1 MINTIAFILHKNMF
15 EYFAD
20 LHEGWQMTIEVKLNR
35 LKLLFNKQQK
45 HQPVRKCLLLF
56 REENWKFLPRTYYY
70 HRYFYYY
77 IIIIIIINIIYHL
90 INYYLFDEVNY
101 YIWF

>member
-1 MINTIAFILHKNMF
+1 M
-15 EYFAD
+15 
-20 LHEGWQMTIEVKLNR
+20 
-35 LKLLFNKQQK
+35 
-45 HQPVRKCLLLF
+45 KCLLLF

-70 HRYFYYY
+70 HHCFYYY

-101 YIWF
+101 YI